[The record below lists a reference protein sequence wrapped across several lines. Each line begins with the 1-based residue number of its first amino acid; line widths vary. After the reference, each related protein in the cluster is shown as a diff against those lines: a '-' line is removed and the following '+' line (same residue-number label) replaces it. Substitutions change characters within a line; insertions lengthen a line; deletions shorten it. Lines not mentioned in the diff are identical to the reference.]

1 MSKAEKHVIEAGNP
15 LMGSARFFSLSL
27 PSEWKL
33 AAGVGRPEV
42 NASQLEGELRWV
54 ANGSFWY
61 VLHHPVAKWALEFHC
76 HIRPVRTS
84 RMEPNGDHVIVGSHE
99 AIARWE
105 TRRRGLPWQRH
116 DVHFL
121 TVDFTCPQSSR
132 SIRLQF
138 SGWCPKE
145 GFQQI
150 LEALQN
156 VQCH

>member
-1 MSKAEKHVIEAGNP
+1 MTNVEKHVIEAGNP
-15 LMGSARFFSLSL
+15 LMGSARFFTLLL

-33 AAGVGRPEV
+33 AAGVGRPEI
-42 NASQLEGELRWV
+42 NARYLDGDMRWV

-61 VLHHPVAKWALEFHC
+61 VLHHPGANWAMEFHC
-76 HIRPVRTS
+76 HIRPGRS
-84 RMEPNGDHVIVGSHE
+84 RRNDMGGDQVVVGNHE
-99 AIARWE
+99 AVASWK

-121 TVDFTCPQSSR
+121 TVEFTCPQSSR
-132 SIRLQF
+132 NIRLEF

-145 GFQQI
+145 GFQEI
-150 LEALQN
+150 LDALRH